1 MSDTRLAG
9 FLAEPARTVL
19 GLDFDGTLTQ
29 IVDDPARARPVNGII
44 PVLAALVGRLGYVAV
59 ISGRPVSFLHEQLP
73 VPGLHYLGLYG
84 AEELV
89 DGEVAVQPQIAKY
102 QEVMARVV
110 AQLRSDPLVLES
122 GAHIEDKR
130 YSAVVHLR
138 RVADPQAWEERLAQV
153 AESVARSHGLTVVT
167 GKMVWEI
174 KPAAPVD
181 KGSAVRRMAAQ
192 AGAASVIVIG
202 DDAGDIP
209 AFQAARELAA
219 AGTVKSLCVA
229 VNSAEVPP
237 RLVGLAD
244 LTLSGPD
251 DVLGLLNDMS
261 ERLGK

>member
-9 FLAEPARTVL
+9 FLEEPARTAL
-19 GLDFDGTLTQ
+19 CLDFDGTLTQ
-29 IVDDPARARPVNGII
+29 IVDDPAQARPVHGII
-44 PVLAALVGRLGYVAV
+44 PVLAGLAGRLGYVAV

-73 VPGLHYLGLYG
+73 VPGIHYLGLYG

-89 DGEVAVQPQIAKY
+89 DGEVAVQPEIAKY

-110 AQLRSDPLVLES
+110 AQLRTDPLVLES

-138 RVADPQAWEERLAQV
+138 RVADPQAWEDRLAQV
-153 AESVARSHGLTVVT
+153 AESVARWHGLTVVT

-174 KPAAPVD
+174 KPPAAVD
-181 KGSAVRRMAAQ
+181 KGSAVRRIAAE

-202 DDAGDIP
+202 DDEGDIP

-219 AGTVKSLCVA
+219 AGAMRSLCVA
-229 VNSAEVPP
+229 VSSAEVPA

-244 LTLSGPD
+244 LTVGGPD
-251 DVLGLLNDMS
+251 DVLGLLNGMAETVD
-261 ERLGK
+261 R